1 MDACKKPENDG
12 LDNLRRDLTQG
23 LLYTHRRLSAN
34 TAKNLE
40 TASFLY
46 ALVEILNDRGIITVD
61 ELDRRKKTVGVRLV
75 EQFRKNGS
83 GVMLQDPEYDKYN
96 FSQAVGF
103 DCGANLSICGAACC
117 RIPFALSK
125 QDIREGIVRWR
136 LAAPYLIEHEPGG
149 YCVHFDRG
157 TGGCAIYR
165 RRPVPCR
172 AFDCRRDPRIWL
184 DFAQQRINPDV
195 RRPDWPGCLAPSAAA
210 PRQDGAPAGDF
221 PTPDPRDQRHDRR
234 P

>member
-1 MDACKKPENDG
+1 MDAGKKPENDG

-46 ALVEILNDRGIITVD
+46 ALVEILNDKGIITVD
-61 ELDRRKKTVGVRLV
+61 ELDRRKKAVGMRLV

-96 FSQAVGF
+96 FSRAVGF
-103 DCGANLSICGAACC
+103 DCGANLSVCGAACC

-125 QDIREGIVRWR
+125 QDIHEGIVRWR
-136 LAAPYLIEHEPGG
+136 LARPYLIEHDPDG
-149 YCVHFDRG
+149 YCVHIDRA
-157 TGGCAIYR
+157 TCGCTIYHQ
-165 RRPVPCR
+165 RPVPCR
-172 AFDCRRDPRIWL
+172 AYDCRRDRRIWL
-184 DFAQQRINPDV
+184 DFATQQLNPDV
-195 RRPDWPGCLAPSAAA
+195 RRTDWPECLAERAEPTHK
-210 PRQDGAPAGDF
+210 DGAPAGDF
-221 PTPDPRDQRHDRR
+221 PDPRSKR
-234 P
+234 PTP